1 MLRRLK
7 IAILIDA
14 DPDLFPSSRR
24 LSLTDSN
31 GGSFEAAEASTVIP
45 RFLQNLVSGIPLSP
59 WVVGPVIALLWVV
72 ILLPT
77 KKTVLARTHRHLAGR
92 THWAWADSL
101 IDALSPT
108 LTIIVFA
115 GAVALLAWILPLNS
129 RAAHA
134 LYIILVGSVVLAL
147 MIFADRICRG
157 LLSRMAVRSPALQGE
172 LGLIQGVT
180 RGVVI
185 GLALMVFLDSVGIS
199 ITPLIASLGIGTAAV
214 ALALQD
220 TLANLFAGIY
230 MMAEKPIQTG
240 HFIQLESSEQGWVDK
255 VGWRSTHIR
264 MLGDSVVVVPN
275 SKLAG
280 SVITNYSLPRDELAI
295 TLDIG
300 VDYSSDLEKVEA
312 VTLEVAREVI
322 KQVAGALAEFEP
334 RVRFNTFA
342 DSSIN
347 FKVWLGATDYIAS
360 LAVKHEFIKRL
371 HARYNQEG
379 ITIPFPVR
387 TIELRDKMLAKLR
400 EAFRDSAGVSNGR
413 ADGRAPAEDGQKVGH

>member
-1 MLRRLK
+1 M
-7 IAILIDA
+7 
-14 DPDLFPSSRR
+14 
-24 LSLTDSN
+24 
-31 GGSFEAAEASTVIP
+31 IP

-59 WVVGPVIALLWVV
+59 WLIGPVIALLWLV
-72 ILLPT
+72 ILLPI
-77 KKTVLARTHRHLAGR
+77 KRMALAGTQRYLAGR

-101 IDALSPT
+101 LDALSPT
-108 LTIIVFA
+108 LTIIAFA

-134 LYIILVGSVVLAL
+134 LYIILVGIVVLAL
-147 MIFADRICRG
+147 MVFADRISRG
-157 LLSRMAVRSPALQGE
+157 LLARMAVRSPALHGG

-230 MMAEKPIQTG
+230 MMAEKPIQAG
-240 HFIQLESSEQGWVDK
+240 HFIQLESNEQGWVEK
-255 VGWRSTHIR
+255 VGWRSTHLK
-264 MLGDSVVVVPN
+264 MMGDTMVVVPN

-280 SVITNYSLPRDELAI
+280 SVITNFSLPREELAI

-300 VDYSSDLEKVEA
+300 VDYGSDLEKVEA

-322 KQVAGALAEFEP
+322 KRIAGAIPEFEP

-342 DSSIN
+342 DFSIN
-347 FKVWLGATDYIAS
+347 FKVWLGAKDYMAG
-360 LAVKHEFIKRL
+360 LVVKHEFIKRL
-371 HARYNQEG
+371 HARYKQER
-379 ITIPFPVR
+379 IIIPFPVR
-387 TIELRDKMLAKLR
+387 TIDLPDKTLAKLR
-400 EAFRDSAGVSNGR
+400 EALHGSAGVSNDGTY
-413 ADGRAPAEDGQKVGH
+413 GRAPAETP